1 MQALL
6 EGKRIW
12 MIRVLW
18 GGWLP
23 WADGWGLAVGRAGA
37 SYEERVSKGKRRN
50 SAGQIENRLED
61 SMYVTETKV
70 VEMVGFRYSRLGTRY

>member
-1 MQALL
+1 MEALRL
-6 EGKRIW
+6 GKQLP
-12 MIRVLW
+12 MIRGIW

-37 SYEERVSKGKRRN
+37 SYEERVSKGKRRDA
-50 SAGQIENRLED
+50 AGQLENRLEE

-70 VEMVGFRYSRLGTRY
+70 VGMVGFRYSRLGTRY